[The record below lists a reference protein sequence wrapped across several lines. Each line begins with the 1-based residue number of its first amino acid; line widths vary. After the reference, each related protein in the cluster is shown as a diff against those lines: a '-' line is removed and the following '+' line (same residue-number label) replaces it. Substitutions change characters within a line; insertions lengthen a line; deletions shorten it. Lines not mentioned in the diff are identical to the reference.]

1 VPSSRSRCATSF
13 PTKRRIRNEHVR
25 GGFVVTTAI
34 STVEPLI
41 TAERV
46 TVAYGADPVIVDID
60 LTIESGDMIGIVGPS
75 GSGKSTLFR
84 ALLGNVPLRSGVVTR
99 RSDLTVGFVPQVE
112 RIDWNFPVTV
122 AECVGMARAR
132 GWNTPWIRRVERRE
146 IDAVLERLGLNG
158 LGRRHIRNLSGGQ
171 QQRVFLAR
179 AMFTGA
185 EVIFLDEPTS
195 GLDVT
200 TRHEVLHLLDELNR
214 DGVTIV
220 LSTHDLNGIATHLP
234 TIVCLN
240 TTIVGAGSPADV
252 LVPDVLERTYGSPME
267 ILEHGGMRVVVDAA
281 PQSSLLA
288 FRREVGA

>member
-1 VPSSRSRCATSF
+1 MRSIAT
-13 PTKRRIRNEHVR
+13 PDD
-25 GGFVVTTAI
+25 A
-34 STVEPLI
+34 LI
-41 TAERV
+41 VAERV
-46 TVAYGADPVIVDID
+46 TVAYGTDPVIVDID
-60 LTIESGDMIGIVGPS
+60 LTIEAGDMIGIVGPS
-75 GSGKSTLFR
+75 GSGKSTLFK
-84 ALLGNVPLRSGVVTR
+84 ALLGSIPPRSGIVTR
-99 RSDLTVGFVPQVE
+99 RAGLTVGFVPQVE

-132 GWNTPWIRRVERRE
+132 GLVTPWIRRDERRE
-146 IDAVLERLGLNG
+146 IDGVLDRLGLGG

-234 TIVCLN
+234 TIMCLN
-240 TTIVGAGSPADV
+240 KTVIGAGSPRDV
-252 LVPDVLERTYGSPME
+252 LVPDILERTYGSPME
-267 ILEHGGMRVVVDAA
+267 ILEHGGMRVVVDAG
-281 PQSSLLA
+281 PRSSLLPLP
-288 FRREVGA
+288 REVGT

>member
-1 VPSSRSRCATSF
+1 MSAGT
-13 PTKRRIRNEHVR
+13 
-25 GGFVVTTAI
+25 
-34 STVEPLI
+34 PLI

-60 LTIESGDMIGIVGPS
+60 LTIDPGDMIGIVGPS

-84 ALLGNVPLRSGVVTR
+84 ALLGSVEPRSGTVTR
-99 RSDLTVGFVPQVE
+99 RSNLTVGFVPQVE

-122 AECVGMARAR
+122 AECVSMARAS
-132 GWNTPWIRRVERRE
+132 GWRTPWISRKERAE
-146 IDAVLERLGLNG
+146 IDSVLDRLGLHG
-158 LGRRHIRNLSGGQ
+158 LGARHIRNLSGGQ

-185 EVIFLDEPTS
+185 EIVFLDEPTS
-195 GLDVT
+195 GLDVK

-214 DGVTIV
+214 EGVTIV

-240 TTIVGAGSPADV
+240 KTIIGAGAPSDV
-252 LVPDVLERTYGSPME
+252 LVPDVLERTYGSPMQ
-267 ILEHGGMRVVVDAA
+267 ILEHGGMRVVVDAGPNA
-281 PQSSLLA
+281 DVVP

>member
-1 VPSSRSRCATSF
+1 VPVDEVAVTVSF
-13 PTKRRIRNEHVR
+13 PLPERL
-25 GGFVVTTAI
+25 I
-34 STVEPLI
+34 S
-41 TAERV
+41 AERV
-46 TVAYGADPVIVDID
+46 TVAYGPDPVIVDVD

-84 ALLGNVPLRSGVVTR
+84 ALLGNVPLRSGLVTR
-99 RSDLTVGFVPQVE
+99 RSGLSVGFVPQVE

-122 AECVGMARAR
+122 AECIGMARAR
-132 GWNTPWIRRVERRE
+132 GWNTPWIRRGERRE
-146 IDAVLERLGLNG
+146 IDTVLERLGLNG

-240 TTIVGAGSPADV
+240 KTIIGAGPPAEV
-252 LVPDVLERTYGSPME
+252 LVPEVLERTYGSPME
-267 ILEHGGMRVVVDAA
+267 ILEHGGMRVVVDAG
-281 PQSSLLA
+281 PRSRLLPLP
-288 FRREVGA
+288 RERGA